1 MTELYPVG
9 APIPWPSDNIPAGYA
24 LMQGQA
30 FDKSAYPKLAIA
42 YPSGTIPDLRGQ
54 TIKGAGNGR
63 AALSYEADGIKS
75 HTHSASASSADL
87 GTKYTSSFDYGWKS
101 TNTTGSHTHAFG
113 SYISSYWGDSNH
125 TSFQPGSGVQ
135 TGAAGDHAHTTYI
148 GAHSH
153 SVYIGSHSHSVT
165 VSAVG
170 NAENTVRNI
179 AFNYI
184 VRLA

>member
-1 MTELYPVG
+1 ELYPAG

-30 FDKSAYPKLAIA
+30 FDKSAYPKLALA
-42 YPSGTIPDLRGQ
+42 YPSGIIPDLRRLI
-54 TIKGAGNGR
+54 IKGGYVGR
-63 AALSYEADGIKS
+63 AVLSYEADGIKS

-101 TNTTGSHTHAFG
+101 SNTTGSHTHAFG
-113 SYISSYWGDSNH
+113 SYVNSYWGDSNH
-125 TSFQPGSGVQ
+125 TSFLTGSSAQ

-148 GAHSH
+148 GPHEH
-153 SVYIGSHSHSVT
+153 SVYIGSHTHDVT
-165 VSAVG
+165 VYAAG

>member
-1 MTELYPVG
+1 TG

-42 YPSGTIPDLRGQ
+42 YPSGIIPDLRRLI
-54 TIKGAGNGR
+54 IKGCYVGR
-63 AALSYEADGIKS
+63 AVLSYEADGIKS
-75 HTHSASASSADL
+75 HAHSATTSSADL

-101 TNTTGSHTHAFG
+101 TNTTGSHTHALG
-113 SYISSYWGDSNH
+113 SYINSYWGDSNH
-125 TSFQPGSGVQ
+125 TSFQPGSGAQ

-153 SVYIGSHSHSVT
+153 SVYIGSHTHDVT
-165 VSAVG
+165 VYAAG